1 VKTLTV
7 APLTQRWPVVLASL
21 ALSVSCVAAVSQSP
35 SDRITG
41 LEVDGTVFRIRLA
54 SGNVL
59 TGRDLAGATLTL
71 TQPGDAGPRRV
82 RVESVET
89 DPLDSDHEVLLYHLL
104 SVDDPGR
111 EPVELCGPDMRGER
125 WAFPIRGQW
134 DAEGNHVS
142 DAGYTL
148 TCGDGAQG
156 KCVRFGYKPWK
167 TTAAGVSLS
176 AFYQACIRLVRADY
190 CGGHGTTRDGML
202 IDIFDRIGI
211 QTPDPQSAA
220 AGVRFEAAWN
230 EAGAVCVAHT
240 RVPEKVSLEQLATEC
255 PRLRGRLGEAAC
267 TEDRA
272 GQFGDTVLLY
282 VRSR

>member
-1 VKTLTV
+1 MKTLTV

-176 AFYQACIRLVRADY
+176 AFYQACIRLVRA
-190 CGGHGTTRDGML
+190 GRRAIRGGVERGRRRLRRAHPGSGESELGATGNRVPAAQGPVGRSGLHGGPSGPVRGHG
-202 IDIFDRIGI
+202 
-211 QTPDPQSAA
+211 AA
-220 AGVRFEAAWN
+220 VCPIAVT
-230 EAGAVCVAHT
+230 AGAAMAY
-240 RVPEKVSLEQLATEC
+240 AT
-255 PRLRGRLGEAAC
+255 A
-267 TEDRA
+267 
-272 GQFGDTVLLY
+272 FGDLIEGATQ
-282 VRSR
+282 